1 MFFLSCK
8 DCLWSLFSFSDF
20 LRLGITWS
28 WWLTYRGHEAPV
40 ILSTSTK
47 HGKTAVFVTK
57 CRVNVVGGALGYSPL
72 RLHMHCCLSLSYKVH
87 YLCSTVCPC
96 QTLRSYKLWFSFTKP
111 TTSCPD
117 LTLSEVIV
125 SCTMLMLLLAVCV
138 RAGNVWTRITM
149 GWKCP
154 RRECWS
160 TWLCASSGA
169 VCEVLTYHKTN
180 VTWSSFCGDS
190 GLFFFHVSVKSK
202 MIIA

>member
-47 HGKTAVFVTK
+47 HGKTAVVTK
-57 CRVNVVGGALGYSPL
+57 CKVNVVGGALGYSSL
-72 RLHMHCCLSLSYKVH
+72 RLHMHNCLSVSYKVH
-87 YLCSTVCPC
+87 YLCSTQLSIVYPC
-96 QTLRSYKLWFSFTKP
+96 QTLSSNMVWFSFAKP
-111 TTSCPD
+111 TTSHPD
-117 LTLSEVIV
+117 HTLSEFIV
-125 SCTMLMLLLAVCV
+125 HEFMVYVFMLLLAVCV
-138 RAGNVWTRITM
+138 CVRAGNAWMRIIM

-160 TWLCASSGA
+160 TWLCASFGA
-169 VCEVLTYHKTN
+169 VCEVWSYHMTN
-180 VTWSSFCGDS
+180 IPCSLCGDC
-190 GLFFFHVSVKSK
+190 GLFACLRHV
-202 MIIA
+202 